1 MTVATQGTEKTP
13 VLIVGGGPTGLLASL
28 LLSRL
33 QVDHILVERR
43 QAPQPA
49 PAAHVVNTR
58 TMEILRAVGLNT
70 GEFYALDRHRDARF
84 ISWVSSPRDKAMG
97 QLSLQGDTES
107 ADDLRRLSERA
118 AASPEHITNISQNLF
133 EEALLSHA
141 VNMDHQ
147 DIRLGHSW
155 QGFVNGDTH
164 RVQVTDPDGTPY
176 EVTADYVLAADGA
189 SSGIARALG
198 VDKSGPTSLATFLNL
213 SCEVDLTQIVAEQQS
228 LLYWCLSPE
237 TPGILI
243 VHDPKS
249 LTVYMRPVFE
259 PYETAEDYSDE
270 RCETLIKEIF
280 GSDVPVRITYKGVW
294 NMSAQVAERF
304 AVDNV
309 FLVGDAAH
317 RFPPTGGLGLNSG
330 AGDIHNLVWKLAAVL
345 KHNAP
350 SYLLSSY
357 EAERK
362 PVAER
367 NCATSVNN
375 FLKMKEVTDTL
386 GLDADKAHLP
396 AMLRASPFA
405 RWLPSSLID
414 WLLKL
419 LSRPALRKLQTAMS
433 NTSDGEMQRQRLQ
446 KSIDNQA
453 EHFDMLGAELGY
465 IYSEGCAVDP
475 SSSATPTSTT
485 RDYTPTSGAGARL
498 PHISLE
504 ENGTIKSSLDLV
516 SYDGFRL
523 FTNGTASNPPNTS
536 WTQGLPCQTVNLEDF
551 NNHTTAAAAFDLE
564 PGSWVLVRPDGHV
577 ATRSSP
583 TLT

>member
-1 MTVATQGTEKTP
+1 VTVATQGTEKTP

-28 LLSRL
+28 LLSQL
-33 QVDHILVERR
+33 QVDHILIEQR

-49 PAAHVVNTR
+49 PAAHVINTR
-58 TMEILRAVGLNT
+58 TMEILRAAGINT
-70 GEFYALDRHRDARF
+70 EEFYALDRHSDARF

-97 QLSLQGDTES
+97 KFSLQGDLEN
-107 ADDLRRLSERA
+107 AEDLRRLSERA

-141 VNMDHQ
+141 VSMDHQ

-164 RVQVTDPDGTPY
+164 RVQVMDPDGTPY

-189 SSGIARALG
+189 SSGIARTLG
-198 VDKSGPTSLATFLNL
+198 VAKSGPTSLATFLNL

-294 NMSAQVAERF
+294 NMSAQVADRF

-330 AGDIHNLVWKLAAVL
+330 AGDIHNLAWKLAAVL

-396 AMLRASPFA
+396 AMLRASPFV
-405 RWLPSSLID
+405 RWLPFAIAD
-414 WLLKL
+414 RLLKL
-419 LSRPALRKLQTAMS
+419 LSRPALRRLQTAMS
-433 NTSDGEMQRQRLQ
+433 NSTDGETLRKRLQ
-446 KSIDNQA
+446 KAIDNQA

-465 IYSEGCAVDP
+465 TYAQGCAVDE
-475 SSSATPTSTT
+475 SASATPQSTT
-485 RDYTPTSGAGARL
+485 RDYTPTSGVGARL
-498 PHISLE
+498 PHIFLE
-504 ENGTIKSSLDLV
+504 DESTTRSSLDVL
-516 SYDGFRL
+516 SYDSFSL
-523 FTNGTASNPPNTS
+523 FTNGPADSPPNPS
-536 WTQGLPCQTVNLEDF
+536 WTFGLPCQAVNLEDF
-551 NNHTTAAAAFDLE
+551 TNHTTAAAAFDLE
-564 PGSWVLVRPDGHV
+564 PGGWVLVRPDGHV

-583 TLT
+583 SIT